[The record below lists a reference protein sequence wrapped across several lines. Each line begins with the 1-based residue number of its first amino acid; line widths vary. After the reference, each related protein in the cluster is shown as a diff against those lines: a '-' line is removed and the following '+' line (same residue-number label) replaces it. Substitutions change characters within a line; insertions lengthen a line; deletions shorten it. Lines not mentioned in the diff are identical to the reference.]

1 MYGKDFKI
9 TVPVETKVSILEILK
24 RMPLCLFV
32 SNFSPQKRKKK
43 KGMLRTISVYNKS
56 MCVGGV
62 GGGGACVFIS
72 VCA

>member
-43 KGMLRTISVYNKS
+43 KRHVEDYFCLQ
-56 MCVGGV
+56 
-62 GGGGACVFIS
+62 
-72 VCA
+72 